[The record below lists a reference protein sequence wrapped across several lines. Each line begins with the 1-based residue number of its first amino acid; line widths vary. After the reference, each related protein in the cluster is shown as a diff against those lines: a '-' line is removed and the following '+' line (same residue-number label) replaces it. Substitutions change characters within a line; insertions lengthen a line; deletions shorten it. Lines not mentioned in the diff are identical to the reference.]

1 MGPPAFFAKRAII
14 APASPRLRVARPR
27 EHAETIVTQADAPR
41 QLVYK
46 WGGNDMR
53 WQLEAAGGGTRLTLW
68 TSIPRAYIA
77 MGARRHAHR
86 PHRGARRHAGPRLA
100 ALHAEY
106 AQEFGSEK

>member
-1 MGPPAFFAKRAII
+1 
-14 APASPRLRVARPR
+14 
-27 EHAETIVTQADAPR
+27 
-41 QLVYK
+41 
-46 WGGNDMR
+46 MR
-53 WQLEAAGGGTRLTLW
+53 WQLKAAGGGTRLTLW

-77 MGARRHAHR
+77 MGRRVARLLRRAGSPARRHAHR